1 MNPTFDYKVRRAI
14 PQTTPPSDTNQ
25 SLGIPKTTVPSA
37 TNRRV
42 WRFPGPPRVNQLEGS
57 TELTESCYPDVWRV
71 GVFLGF
77 FGLFCFVC
85 FYSERSRIKIRD
97 ETAEAEPRRVPLHLP
112 ALLFRWSQEQPQ
124 FFNQRYVIAHPE
136 HRQRWRLWPLG
147 SQTM

>member
-57 TELTESCYPDVWRV
+57 TELTESCYLMF
-71 GVFLGF
+71 GGLGF
-77 FGLFCFVC
+77 FWGFLVCFVL
-85 FYSERSRIKIRD
+85 FVFTVKGHGLKSEMKQLKQSPGGFPYIFQLSCSGGAKSSPSSSSKD
-97 ETAEAEPRRVPLHLP
+97 V
-112 ALLFRWSQEQPQ
+112 
-124 FFNQRYVIAHPE
+124 
-136 HRQRWRLWPLG
+136 
-147 SQTM
+147 